1 MAGHD
6 DPVVSDESLPTFNAD
21 EKVDLMLDYINHM
34 KKHYKGNHL
43 MVPMGND
50 FTYGNAILN
59 FRSMDRLIKYFNN
72 KVDNIKLVYSTP
84 SEYLDSLIE

>member
-1 MAGHD
+1 
-6 DPVVSDESLPTFNAD
+6 
-21 EKVDLMLDYINHM
+21 
-34 KKHYKGNHL
+34 